1 MSGRG
6 IEKHPRG
13 LQRRGGRGRGSPPP
27 AREAPKAEAKFKGS
41 SPDLPSLNY
50 GAAFKENRPIEFL
63 RLFGEHCA
71 INFKSCIAQAFWTS
85 PPAFGLAEVEPEMPD
100 PIPNNNFGKAIL
112 ADYTNDKKEW
122 KLETKK
128 IAEHKRAVFALVYA
142 QLSES
147 SRSEEQDHV
156 DWEASFL

>member
-1 MSGRG
+1 
-6 IEKHPRG
+6 
-13 LQRRGGRGRGSPPP
+13 
-27 AREAPKAEAKFKGS
+27 
-41 SPDLPSLNY
+41 
-50 GAAFKENRPIEFL
+50 
-63 RLFGEHCA
+63 
-71 INFKSCIAQAFWTS
+71 
-85 PPAFGLAEVEPEMPD
+85 MPD

-112 ADYTNDKKEW
+112 ADYTHDKKEW

-128 IAEHKRAVFALVYA
+128 FAEHKRAVFALVYA